1 MAENTDDSSEKTSNK
16 ISITVKTAK
25 EKETIQIDEDAS
37 VKEVSTLKLQITTS
51 QALNLVIFNI

>member
-37 VKEVSTLKLQITTS
+37 VKEVSTLKLQIATS
-51 QALNLVIFNI
+51 QALNLIIFDI

>member
-37 VKEVSTLKLQITTS
+37 VKEVSTLKLQIATS
-51 QALNLVIFNI
+51 QALNLIIFNI

>member
-37 VKEVSTLKLQITTS
+37 VKEVSTFKLQIATS
-51 QALNLVIFNI
+51 KALNLIMFNI